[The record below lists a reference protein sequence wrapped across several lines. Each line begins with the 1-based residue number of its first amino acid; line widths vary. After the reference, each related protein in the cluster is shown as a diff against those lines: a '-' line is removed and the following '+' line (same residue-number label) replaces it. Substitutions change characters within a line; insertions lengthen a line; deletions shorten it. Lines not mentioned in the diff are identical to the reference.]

1 VEELKTTSLRLLPL
15 WKNAFNIRYS

>member
-1 VEELKTTSLRLLPL
+1 VKELKTTSLRLLPL